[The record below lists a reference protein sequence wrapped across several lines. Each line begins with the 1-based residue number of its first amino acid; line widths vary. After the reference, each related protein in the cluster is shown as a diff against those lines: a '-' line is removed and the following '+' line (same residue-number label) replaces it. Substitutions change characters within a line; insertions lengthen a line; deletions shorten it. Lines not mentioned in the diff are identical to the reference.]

1 MSSQVKLRPERTL
14 FYDVDTQRDFMLAG
28 GALHVP
34 GSEKILPALRQLT
47 QTAQRRNIR
56 RLCSVDR
63 HFKGDRE
70 LSRNGGPWP
79 DHCMDGTPGQQKVSE
94 TALTNPCAIPSSRID
109 DRQLDEAVQS
119 GRELVI
125 EKQDV
130 NVIAGNANSRSLLA
144 RLARQYDNIVVY
156 GVYTDVCVDYA
167 VEALL
172 EQGKTPYVVV
182 DAIHDIDPD
191 KAAAA
196 RQRWSR
202 RGVKTVT
209 LQQLEDLLDD

>member
-1 MSSQVKLRPERTL
+1 MSSQLKLRPERTL

-63 HFKGDRE
+63 HFEGDRE

-94 TALTNPCAIPSSRID
+94 TALTNPWVIPSSRID
-109 DRQLDEAVQS
+109 DRQLDEAVRS

-144 RLARQYDNIVVY
+144 RLARQYEDIVVY

>member
-1 MSSQVKLRPERTL
+1 MNSQTKLRPERTL

-34 GSEKILPALRQLT
+34 GSETILPALRQLT
-47 QTAQRRNIR
+47 ELARRRNIR

-63 HFKGDRE
+63 HFESDRE

-94 TALTNPCAIPSSRID
+94 AALLNPCAIPSHRID
-109 DRQLDEAVQS
+109 DRLLDEVVQS
-119 GRELVI
+119 GRELLI

-130 NVIAGNANSRSLLA
+130 NVVAGNANSLSLLA
-144 RLARQYDNIVVY
+144 RLTSKYDQVVVY

-167 VEALL
+167 VQALL
-172 EQGKTPYVVV
+172 DQGAAPYVVV

-209 LQQLEDLLDD
+209 LQQLKDLLDC